1 MNTLEQLSL
10 EAFQLALNRLEEP
23 LPEALAQQVQHFS
36 ENWEAHIGELR
47 TLTEQFE
54 PLKTQ
59 YQAARLELQSQS
71 ADRKQYIS
79 NGFQAPPESS
89 SSESNGHSNPAPS
102 TTEVAPPA
110 QQPIVYRYTLPSNA
124 TSTQMTAFTHQ
135 VEAIRQANPDWVVVP
150 DRPQSGE
157 ADAIVII
164 HKDEQYA
171 QVHAAYITNRTLNDI
186 VAPALSRV
194 FRNRS

>member
-23 LPEALAQQVQHFS
+23 LPPALAQQVRHFS
-36 ENWEAHIGELR
+36 ENWAAHIGELR
-47 TLTEQFE
+47 SLTEQFE
-54 PLKTQ
+54 PLKTH
-59 YQAARLELQSQS
+59 YQAARLELQSES
-71 ADRKQYIS
+71 ADRKQFIENGVHPNPDSNYI
-79 NGFQAPPESS
+79 FET
-89 SSESNGHSNPAPS
+89 PS
-102 TTEVAPPA
+102 PTQTN
-110 QQPIVYRYTLPSNA
+110 QPIVYRYTLPINA
-124 TSTQMTAFTHQ
+124 TASETAAFQQQ
-135 VEAIRQANPDWVVVP
+135 VEAIRQANPDWVVTF